1 MRGLLGG
8 RRLRVWWRMFEESEE
23 EEVGVYVGGKWVV
36 YDMI

>member
-8 RRLRVWWRMFEESEE
+8 RRLRVWWRMFEGE

-36 YDMI
+36 YNMI